1 MTKERE
7 YYLTKWYGSADMEED
22 VFARYWNEAKQHIMR
37 NTFGRTNFE
46 TDAEMTCAC
55 AVVDCLK
62 KYDNAA
68 SPAIAAESADGLS
81 TTFRNGADVIKE
93 KNAEIAELCRL
104 YLPQELLY
112 KGLI

>member
-1 MTKERE
+1 MTKQRE
-7 YYLTKWYGSADMEED
+7 YYLTKWCGSADMEED
-22 VFARYWNEAKQHIMR
+22 VFALYWNEAEQHIRR
-37 NTFGRTNFE
+37 NTFGRAKLEN
-46 TDAEMTCAC
+46 DAEMTCAC

-68 SPAIAAESADGLS
+68 SPLISAESADGLS
-81 TTFRNGADVIKE
+81 TTFRRGADVTKE

-104 YLPQELLY
+104 YLPQKLLY